1 MSGAEFDDDVTV
13 DVDEAL
19 LAQIRAEAARRA
31 AGSDDDGSSDAGQ
44 VDESADE
51 ATQDI
56 EEEVLESVRVGDYE
70 ENVPAIDGYGALRE
84 IGRGGFSSV
93 YEALQFE
100 FERWVAVKV
109 LKEALDGDEETAEF
123 ERECRLTG
131 VLSRHPNIVTVFNS
145 AFTSELRPCIVME
158 LFPHGSYLNIL
169 QSTGPLGLEELL
181 SLSIRVSGAL
191 ATAHRQG
198 MVHGDVKP
206 QNIFRSEFGLAALGD
221 FGIATFM
228 SHSLG
233 ANKTRLSLY
242 YAAPELIERGIS
254 ATSPFADQYSL
265 GATIHTLAAGRRPF
279 ESEAGE
285 TTRQLLART
294 LSEPAPRLGGDFPPA
309 LADALQ
315 QAMAREPHQ
324 RHRDVVAF
332 AAAIAKVEQD
342 LKFRPTEIPF
352 TRDRG
357 RYVGQTPDSDRP
369 PSRPLTSSQDA
380 PAVAASA
387 HSGEPPADGKPEP
400 ALEEQSARP
409 NDRTVVRPSGIDT
422 VSPPSVTATPPR
434 SRKWPLWAKVAAVA
448 AIVAAAAGIG
458 WALMGGDGPPPPVPE
473 PLENVQ
479 VEGQRK
485 GLVVSWDA
493 PPDGDWPILLY
504 RVQWKLLDDAF
515 SDIREEFADST
526 DTSTEISGLP
536 SDTTFEVRV
545 AAENENGRGAW
556 TESEGATLPEDVPVP
571 LENVQVEGQRK
582 GLVVSWDAPP
592 DGDWPILLYR
602 VQWKL
607 LDDAFSD
614 AREEFADSTDTSTEI
629 SGLPSDT
636 TFEVRVAAENENGR
650 GAWTESEGATL
661 PEDVPVPLENV
672 QVEGQRKGLVV
683 SWDAPPDGDWPILL
697 YRVQWK
703 LLDETFSDARE
714 ELAASTDTSEEIFGL
729 PSKTTF
735 EVRVA
740 AENEIGR
747 GAWTESEGATL
758 SEDVPVPLEN
768 VQVEGQRKGLVVSW
782 DAPPDGDWPILLY
795 RVQWKLLDDAFL
807 DAREELADSTDT
819 SAEIFG
825 LASDTTYEVRV
836 AAENENGLGGW
847 GKETA
852 TTLPIPTP
860 PPNDLEVS
868 EHYRRLVVSWTDPS
882 NGGSPITHYLVEWH
896 SEGEE
901 PDSDTVMD
909 DGSTDFTKE
918 IDGLVSGRTYEVQ
931 LVAVN
936 EVGESEP
943 AVVLGVPLDRVVFVS
958 NLDGQDAI
966 YYADFSTRDLAIR
979 EGNWNS
985 VTDSDR
991 EEGSP
996 SVSPD
1001 GSWVAFH
1008 RRTAEDTHWQI
1019 FVRNIDSRVEQQLI
1033 CHSDNGWSPT
1043 WSPDG
1048 QSIAFARGS
1057 GGNDIWTINVET
1069 GEAKSLK
1076 DKFDRDDAYP
1086 SWSSD
1091 GDAIAFARSNYDPR
1105 RSRAYNSRNP
1115 REIRV
1120 ITGISDATTGIGVA
1134 LLTKG
1139 YEEGDYTSPDWS
1151 PDGDRIAYSI
1161 SLTGS
1166 EYRHIY
1172 VMDRDGNKLQQL
1184 TQEHYDD
1191 DPSWSPDGQW
1201 IAFVRGE
1208 DGSRDLYVVS
1218 TAGGEPVPLLV
1229 HGVYDYGA
1237 PSWSPNREVRV
1248 DPTFERR
1255 IVMTACG

>member
-13 DVDEAL
+13 DVDESL
-19 LAQIRAEAARRA
+19 LAEIRAEAARRV
-31 AGSDDDGSSDAGQ
+31 GGRR
-44 VDESADE
+44 
-51 ATQDI
+51 ATQEPQPVDGGP
-56 EEEVLESVRVGDYE
+56 ELPDDETSAVDDEVLDA
-70 ENVPAIDGYGALRE
+70 VPGEDIDDAPTIEGYGALRE
-84 IGRGGFSSV
+84 IGRGGFSRV

-265 GATIHTLAAGRRPF
+265 GATIYTLAAGRRPF

-324 RHRDVVAF
+324 RHRDVVAL

-342 LKFRPTEIPF
+342 RGFRPTEIPF

-357 RYVGQTPDSDRP
+357 RYVGQTPDSDQP
-369 PSRPLTSSQDA
+369 PSRPSTSPDHHPHHPPTRPPPADPRPPPADPTRPEATTRTTRGDHPTRPAPPPAEPQDA
-380 PAVAASA
+380 PAVASSA
-387 HSGEPPADGKPEP
+387 HSGERPVDSQSLAAPD
-400 ALEEQSARP
+400 EQPARP
-409 NDRTVVRPSGIDT
+409 NDRTVVRPSGIDAA
-422 VSPPSVTATPPR
+422 SPPSVTAAPSR

-448 AIVAAAAGIG
+448 ALVAAVAGI
-458 WALMGGDGPPPPVPE
+458 ALTLVGGDGPPPSGVPE
-473 PLENVQ
+473 PPENVQ
-479 VEGQRK
+479 VQGQRK
-485 GLVVSWDA
+485 GLVVYWDA
-493 PPDGDWPILLY
+493 PPDGDSPIRLY
-504 RVQWKLLDDAF
+504 RVQWRRLDEAF
-515 SDIREEFADST
+515 SD
-526 DTSTEISGLP
+526 
-536 SDTTFEVRV
+536 V
-545 AAENENGRGAW
+545 
-556 TESEGATLPEDVPVP
+556 
-571 LENVQVEGQRK
+571 
-582 GLVVSWDAPP
+582 
-592 DGDWPILLYR
+592 
-602 VQWKL
+602 
-607 LDDAFSD
+607 
-614 AREEFADSTDTSTEI
+614 
-629 SGLPSDT
+629 
-636 TFEVRVAAENENGR
+636 
-650 GAWTESEGATL
+650 
-661 PEDVPVPLENV
+661 
-672 QVEGQRKGLVV
+672 
-683 SWDAPPDGDWPILL
+683 
-697 YRVQWK
+697 
-703 LLDETFSDARE
+703 
-714 ELAASTDTSEEIFGL
+714 
-729 PSKTTF
+729 
-735 EVRVA
+735 
-740 AENEIGR
+740 
-747 GAWTESEGATL
+747 
-758 SEDVPVPLEN
+758 
-768 VQVEGQRKGLVVSW
+768 
-782 DAPPDGDWPILLY
+782 
-795 RVQWKLLDDAFL
+795 
-807 DAREELADSTDT
+807 REELADSTDT

-825 LASDTTYEVRV
+825 LDSETTYKVRVAAENENGQGAWTDSEGATLPEGVPEPPENVQVQGQRKGLVVYWDAPPDSDSPIRLYRVQWRRLDEAFSDVREELAVSTDTSAEIFGLDSETTYEVRV
-836 AAENENGLGGW
+836 AAENENGRGAWTDSEGTTLAEGVPDPPTLQVSPIDRGLAIRWSEPWDGGLPITGYVVELVDPDGKTSRQGYDADASSAEIPDLVGGDSYLVRVAAENENGLGGW
-847 GKETA
+847 DEETA
-852 TTLPIPTP
+852 TIPPPPTP
-860 PPNDLEVS
+860 PPTPPPPPKDLEVS
-868 EHYRRLVVSWTDPS
+868 EHYRRLVVSWTEPN
-882 NGGSPITHYLVEWH
+882 NGGSAITHYLLEWN

-901 PDSDTVMD
+901 PDSDPVTD
-909 DGSTDFTKE
+909 DGSTEFTKE

-943 AVVLGVPLDRVVFVS
+943 AVVLGVPLDRVAFVS

-966 YYADFSTRDLAIR
+966 YYADFSSIYFVIR
-979 EGNWNS
+979 EGNWNR

-1019 FVRNIDSRVEQQLI
+1019 FVRNIDSGVERQLI

-1076 DKFDRDDAYP
+1076 DKFDTDDAYP
-1086 SWSSD
+1086 SWSFD
-1091 GDAIAFARSNYDPR
+1091 EDTIAFARRNYDPR

-1115 REIRV
+1115 REIR
-1120 ITGISDATTGIGVA
+1120 ILTDISDATTGIGVV

-1166 EYRHIY
+1166 EYRHID

-1184 TQEHYDD
+1184 TREHYDD

-1208 DGSRDLYVVS
+1208 GGSRDLYVVG
-1218 TAGGEPVPLLV
+1218 TAGVEPVPLLV
-1229 HGVYDYGA
+1229 HGLYDYVA
-1237 PSWSPNREVRV
+1237 PSWSPNGDVRV
-1248 DPTFERR
+1248 DPTFD
-1255 IVMTACG
+1255 CG

>member
-13 DVDEAL
+13 DVDESL
-19 LAQIRAEAARRA
+19 LAEIRAEAARRV
-31 AGSDDDGSSDAGQ
+31 GGRR
-44 VDESADE
+44 
-51 ATQDI
+51 ATQEPQPVDGGP
-56 EEEVLESVRVGDYE
+56 ELPDDETSAVDDEVLDAVRAED
-70 ENVPAIDGYGALRE
+70 IDDAPTIEGYGALRE
-84 IGRGGFSSV
+84 IGRGGFSRV

-265 GATIHTLAAGRRPF
+265 GATIYTLAAGRRPF

-315 QAMAREPHQ
+315 QAMAREPHK

-342 LKFRPTEIPF
+342 LGFRPTEIPF

-357 RYVGQTPDSDRP
+357 RYVGQTPDSDQP
-369 PSRPLTSSQDA
+369 PSRPSTSSQDA
-380 PAVAASA
+380 PAVASSA
-387 HSGEPPADGKPEP
+387 HSGERPVDSQSLAAPD
-400 ALEEQSARP
+400 EQPARP
-409 NDRTVVRPSGIDT
+409 NDRTVVRPSGIDAA
-422 VSPPSVTATPPR
+422 SPPSVTTAPSR
-434 SRKWPLWAKVAAVA
+434 SRKSPLWAKVAAVA
-448 AIVAAAAGIG
+448 ALVAAAAGIA
-458 WALMGGDGPPPPVPE
+458 WTLMGGDGGVPE
-473 PLENVQ
+473 APENVQ
-479 VEGQRK
+479 VGGQRE

-493 PPDGDWPILLY
+493 PPDGDSPIRLY
-504 RVQWKLLDDAF
+504 RVQWTRLDEAF
-515 SDIREEFADST
+515 SDVRERQADST
-526 DTSTEISGLP
+526 DTSAEIPGLA
-536 SDTTFEVRV
+536 SETTYEVRV

-556 TESEGATLPEDVPVP
+556 TESEGATLPPGVPEAP
-571 LENVQVEGQRK
+571 ENVQVGGQRE

-592 DGDWPILLYR
+592 DGDSPIRLYR
-602 VQWKL
+602 VQWTR
-607 LDDAFSD
+607 LDEAFSD
-614 AREEFADSTDTSTEI
+614 VREELADSTDTSAEI
-629 SGLPSDT
+629 SGLASET
-636 TFEVRVAAENENGR
+636 TYEVRVAAENENGR
-650 GAWTESEGATL
+650 GAWTDSEGTTL
-661 PEDVPVPLENV
+661 AEGPTPPEGVPDPPTL
-672 QVEGQRKGLVV
+672 QVSPIDGGLAIRWSE
-683 SWDAPPDGDWPILL
+683 SWDGGLPITGYVVEWVDPDG
-697 YRVQWK
+697 
-703 LLDETFSDARE
+703 ETSRQGYDAD
-714 ELAASTDTSEEIFGL
+714 AS
-729 PSKTTF
+729 
-735 EVRVA
+735 
-740 AENEIGR
+740 
-747 GAWTESEGATL
+747 
-758 SEDVPVPLEN
+758 
-768 VQVEGQRKGLVVSW
+768 
-782 DAPPDGDWPILLY
+782 
-795 RVQWKLLDDAFL
+795 
-807 DAREELADSTDT
+807 
-819 SAEIFG
+819 SAEIPDLVG
-825 LASDTTYEVRV
+825 GVTYLVRV

-847 GKETA
+847 AEETA
-852 TTLPIPTP
+852 TITSTTP
-860 PPNDLEVS
+860 PDEDSVPLPPSDLEMS
-868 EHYRRLVVSWTDPS
+868 EHYRRLVVSWTEPN
-882 NGGSPITHYLVEWH
+882 NGGSEITRYLVEWH
-896 SEGEE
+896 AEGEE
-901 PDSDTVMD
+901 PDSDTVTD
-909 DGSTDFTKE
+909 GGSTEFTKE
-918 IDGLVSGRTYEVQ
+918 INGLVSGRTYEVQ
-931 LVAVN
+931 VIAVN
-936 EVGESEP
+936 EVGQSKP
-943 AVVLGVPLDRVVFVS
+943 AEVSGVPLDRVAFVS
-958 NLDGQDAI
+958 NLNGQAAI
-966 YYADFSTRDLAIR
+966 YYADFSTRYFVIR
-979 EGNWNS
+979 EGNWNR
-985 VTDSDR
+985 VTDNDR

-996 SVSPD
+996 SMSPD
-1001 GSWVAFH
+1001 GSWIAFN
-1008 RRTAEDTHWQI
+1008 RRTAKDGYWQI
-1019 FVRNIDSRVEQQLI
+1019 FVRNIDSGLERQLI
-1033 CHSDNGWSPT
+1033 CQSDNGWSPT

-1048 QSIAFARGS
+1048 RSIAFARGS

-1069 GEAKSLK
+1069 GEAESLK
-1076 DKFDRDDAYP
+1076 DKYDRDDAYP

-1091 GDAIAFARSNYDPR
+1091 IDTIVFARSIYDPR
-1105 RSRAYNSRNP
+1105 RSKAYNSRYP
-1115 REIRV
+1115 REIRILTDV
-1120 ITGISDATTGIGVA
+1120 SDATTGIGVD

-1166 EYRHIY
+1166 EYRHID

-1184 TQEHYDD
+1184 TREHYDD
-1191 DPSWSPDGQW
+1191 DPSWSSDGQW

-1208 DGSRDLYVVS
+1208 NGSRDLYVVS

-1229 HGVYDYGA
+1229 HDVYDYGA
-1237 PSWSPNREVRV
+1237 PSWSSNSDVRV
-1248 DPTFERR
+1248 DPTFD
-1255 IVMTACG
+1255 CG